1 MQKGMLSVFFVTILR
16 ILTSILVYN
25 APASETKRALIVKH
39 LFYCIKNH
47 RKLFCGQNFVQVL
60 IDPAI
65 FSGDVA

>member
-1 MQKGMLSVFFVTILR
+1 MCFCDNSTYINKYSA
-16 ILTSILVYN
+16 YN
-25 APASETKRALIVKH
+25 APASETKCALIVKH